1 PIEQAWRWCRRNKG
15 LAAGIVL
22 AFVGLAAA
30 FVVQTISMAKI
41 ARNNRE
47 LAAAVKEKEA
57 ALLAACDSED
67 RAKESE
73 ALAKASAAEAQGQK
87 ARAEAGEAQAR
98 AAVDQFLT
106 RVTDDALLKAPGLQ
120 SLRRDLLRSALRFYD
135 EFLKQRGDDPGLR
148 AALADVHL
156 QVGRIQQ
163 DLGDT
168 TGEHKSYL
176 AARALYQALAREK
189 PADRGAQA
197 GLAECQIRLGALAEA
212 IDIYEKLIKL
222 DPANP
227 RYRRELA
234 EAYNS
239 QAIYRRADGKVA
251 EALAAHRK
259 ALALR

>member
-73 ALAKASAAEAQGQK
+73 ALAKASAAEAQGQR

-120 SLRRDLLRSALRFYD
+120 SLRRDLLRSALGFYD

-148 AALADVHL
+148 AALADV
-156 QVGRIQQ
+156 QPRVGRILQ

-168 TGEHKSYL
+168 ASGHKSFL
-176 AARALYQALAREK
+176 AARAIYQELTKAKPDDRE
-189 PADRGAQA
+189 AQA
-197 GLAECQIRLGALAEA
+197 GLAACQFRLGAIAESIA
-212 IDIYEKLIKL
+212 LYEDLLKR
-222 DPANP
+222 DPTNP
-227 RYRRELA
+227 RYRRDL
-234 EAYNS
+234 S
-239 QAIYRRADGKVA
+239 
-251 EALAAHRK
+251 
-259 ALALR
+259 